1 MKRIIKNSNSV
12 IFQKNIKYKKGN
24 NKELSLILLKEQ
36 KNFCAYTEEF
46 VGINDAVDIEH
57 FNPNIK
63 FTDEDSY
70 HNWFMVKHKPNN
82 LKRTNYIEPI
92 LHPTNEDFERR
103 LIYFEGIFLHRPE
116 DIETKNLIE
125 LLNLNETKFVEN
137 RIRYIKRRKERIDE
151 GKISINEY
159 FQEKIDNDVESIKY
173 LRAIQEEFKI
183 DVWQLMPEI
192 K

>member
-1 MKRIIKNSNSV
+1 MRRIIKNSDSV
-12 IFQKNIKYKKGN
+12 IVKNKIVYKGN
-24 NKELSLILLKEQ
+24 NKELSSILLKEQ
-36 KNFCAYTEEF
+36 KNFCAYTEEYI
-46 VGINDAVDIEH
+46 GTNDAVDIEH

-63 FTDEDSY
+63 FSDNYE
-70 HNWFMVKHKPNN
+70 NWFMVKHKPNN
-82 LKRTNYIEPI
+82 LKRTNYFETI
-92 LHPTNEDFERR
+92 LHPTHEDFETR
-103 LIYFEGIFLHRPE
+103 LIYFEGIFLHSPE

-151 GKISINEY
+151 RKISIKEY
-159 FQEKIDNDVESIKY
+159 FQEKIDNEIETLKY

-183 DVWQLMPEI
+183 DIWQMIPEI